1 MELVQLFENPNN
13 NYSLWK
19 YNYHEGTKYEL
30 YRVLLSKKKFTG
42 LRFKD
47 VCLILFHKTYNFLIS
62 LEVKIAGH
70 LKVFV
75 NPSNY
80 IFEDM
85 DHYGYVINKS

>member
-1 MELVQLFENPNN
+1 MELIKKIETNKNF
-13 NYSLWK
+13 LWK
-19 YNYHEGTKYEL
+19 FNYHEGTKYEL
-30 YRVLLSKKKFTG
+30 YRVLLAKKKFAG

-47 VCLILFHKTYNFLIS
+47 VSLILYHKTNNFLIA
-62 LEVKIAGH
+62 LEIKIAGH

-80 IFEDM
+80 IFEEI